1 MDTRKQTTSTK
12 MKRRTNIIIS
22 LSILMTILSCENRQ
36 KTAKI
41 TKMNS
46 IHKISEATQ
55 KVRDYVKKDIVIAH
69 RGSTYWAPEETEQA
83 YIWARNIGADY
94 LEMDLQLTKDNQ
106 LVAFHDDNLQRTTN
120 IATVFPNRVDD
131 AISDFT
137 LAELRK
143 LDVGSWFNQKNPDR
157 AKTAFEHLKILTLK
171 DIIHIAEGKKLQYH
185 PEKSTFSYVDDEKD
199 NGNRPGIYVE
209 TKHPKSNIEKYL
221 AEELTSLGW
230 NINTQPKEI
239 ITKKGKVGVANTN
252 ARLILQSFSPKSIQ
266 QLEKYLPN
274 IPKCFLLWKS
284 DMKGDLKTVY
294 TKAINFAVENN
305 VHIIGPSIAGAP
317 NNYEELTAPWMVDLI
332 HQSGMIIHPYT
343 FDTNE
348 QLKKYS
354 KNVEGVFTNR
364 ADLALEFY
372 DR

>member
-94 LEMDLQLTKDNQ
+94 LEMDLQLTKDNH

-137 LAELRK
+137 LAELRT
-143 LDVGSWFNQKNPDR
+143 LDVGSWFNQKNSDR